1 MIEFRKVVVFLFVTI
16 LLFYMIGLLCF
27 IKKKWQYKTYTF
39 VILIGGISLINIA
52 TFFDMIENF
61 LNYEVVHNV
70 IKISFTLGA
79 IIYII
84 GVILWSNFTKMM
96 LINLE
101 KMAST
106 DSMTGVLNRSG
117 IEKIYDS
124 MIKRKNQFYV
134 IVCDLDGTKR
144 INDTY
149 GHIEGDNYI
158 YITTKII
165 TNVVGSKGYVSRI
178 GGDEFVILLQSQYK
192 EIKKIISMIKKQVC
206 GLYPDES
213 TGISLGY
220 ALFPNDGLTL
230 KELIKSADER
240 MYENKKITKLF
251 KGKESFHHKVYED
264 SSAAIHGRNF
274 KEELAVESQK
284 LK

>member
-16 LLFYMIGLLCF
+16 LLFYMIKLLSF
-27 IKKKWQYKTYTF
+27 AKKKWQYKTYTF
-39 VILIGGISLINIA
+39 IILISGISLINLA
-52 TFFDMIENF
+52 TFLDMLEDIF
-61 LNYEVVHNV
+61 KYEFVYNI
-70 IKISFTLGA
+70 IKICFTLGT
-79 IIYII
+79 IIYITGI
-84 GVILWSNFTKMM
+84 ILWTNLTKIMLTNF
-96 LINLE
+96 E

-106 DSMTGVLNRSG
+106 DSMTGLLNRSG

-124 MIKRKNQFYV
+124 MVGRGNQFYV

-144 INDTY
+144 VNDTY
-149 GHIEGDNYI
+149 GHIEGDKYI

-165 TNVVGSKGYVSRI
+165 TNVVGANGYVSRI
-178 GGDEFVILLQSQYK
+178 GGDEFVILLELEYEQ
-192 EIKKIISMIKKQVC
+192 IMKIISMVKKQVSR
-206 GLYPDES
+206 LYPDES

-230 KELIKSADER
+230 KELIKSADEK

-251 KGKESFHHKVYED
+251 RGKGSRVHN
-264 SSAAIHGRNF
+264 SASVHGKNF
-274 KEELAVESQK
+274 EEELAVESGE

>member
-16 LLFYMIGLLCF
+16 LLFYMIRLLAF
-27 IKKKWQYKTYTF
+27 TKKKWQYKTYTF

-52 TFFDMIENF
+52 TFFDMLQVV
-61 LNYEVVHNV
+61 LNYQFVYNI
-70 IKISFTLGA
+70 IKTCFTLGT

-84 GVILWSNFTKMM
+84 GIIVWSNFTKTM
-96 LINLE
+96 LTNFE

-117 IEKIYDS
+117 IERIYDS
-124 MIKRKNQFYV
+124 MVERKKQFYV

-165 TNVVGSKGYVSRI
+165 TNVVGANGYVSRI
-178 GGDEFVILLQSQYK
+178 GGDEFVILLELEYK

-206 GLYPDES
+206 RLYPDES
-213 TGISLGY
+213 TGISLGH
-220 ALFPNDGLTL
+220 AFFPNDGLTL
-230 KELIKSADER
+230 KELIKSADEK

-251 KGKESFHHKVYED
+251 KGKESFAHKVYED
-264 SSAAIHGRNF
+264 NSIFVYGRNF
-274 KEELAVESQK
+274 EEELAVEGEK